1 MRFIADF
8 HIHSKYSLAT
18 SREMDI
24 PHIARSAEMKGIA
37 LVGTG
42 DFTHP
47 RWQEELRRDLEP
59 AEGGLFRHGSTHFIL
74 TSEVNNTY
82 RQGGRT
88 YRIHNNIFAPSL
100 EVVEKI
106 TRGLAPYGKLASDGR
121 PTLSI
126 SARDLVKLVLDAS
139 LEAFVVPSHIWTPW
153 FSLYGSNSGFDR
165 IEDCFGPEVAHIFSV
180 ETGLSSDPAMNWRVS
195 ALDSYT
201 LMSNSD
207 AHSPT
212 KLGREA
218 NVFDCELSYYAI
230 RDVLRQKD
238 SSRLLQTIEFFPQ
251 EGKYHYDG
259 HRKCNARIS
268 PREAILNN
276 DLCPVCGMKLTVGVL
291 HRIESLADRAPGF
304 VPEGAIPFRSLIP
317 LDEILGEALGVGV
330 GTAKVTKE
338 YEKLVRE
345 FGSEFEVLLE
355 VDREEIERAST
366 PRVAEAVAR
375 VRSGNVEVVP
385 GYDGVFGE
393 IHIFPGGDVGQ
404 EEPAEDQMALF

>member
-1 MRFIADF
+1 MQFIADF
-8 HIHSKYSLAT
+8 HIHSKYSIAT
-18 SREMDI
+18 GREMDI
-24 PHIARSAEMKGIA
+24 PHIARSAAMKGIA

-47 RWQEELRRDLEP
+47 EWMKELRRDLEP
-59 AEGGLFRHGSTHFIL
+59 ADNDLSVHGSTHFIL
-74 TSEVNNTY
+74 TTEVNNTY
-82 RQGGRT
+82 RQGGRAR
-88 YRIHNNIFAPSL
+88 RIHNNIFAPSL

-126 SARDLVKLVLDAS
+126 SSQDLVKLVFDAS
-139 LEAFVVPSHIWTPW
+139 DRAFVVPSHIWTPW

-165 IEDCFGPEVAHIFSV
+165 IEECFGPQVEHIFSL
-180 ETGLSSDPAMNWRVS
+180 ETGLSSDPAMNWRIS

-218 NVFDCELSYYAI
+218 NVFDCELSYDAI
-230 RDVLRQKD
+230 REVLKTKD
-238 SSRLLQTIEFFPQ
+238 ASRFLYTIEFFPQ

-259 HRKCNARIS
+259 HRKCNARVS
-268 PREAILNN
+268 PRDAMLNN
-276 DLCPVCGMKLTVGVL
+276 DLCPICGTGLTVGVL
-291 HRIESLADRAPGF
+291 HRVETLADRAAGY

-317 LDEILGEALGVGV
+317 LEEILGESLGVGV
-330 GTAKVTKE
+330 GTVKVARE
-338 YEKLVRE
+338 YERLIGEVGTE
-345 FGSEFEVLLE
+345 FSVLLD
-355 VDREEIERAST
+355 VDRADIERVST
-366 PRVAEAVAR
+366 PRVAEAIAR
-375 VRSGNVEVVP
+375 VRSGDVEVLP

-393 IHIFPGGDVGQ
+393 IRIFPDG
-404 EEPAEDQMALF
+404 EAAEKEPEDQMALF